1 MLLKP
6 ILRVES
12 NEVAYQATHGYF
24 NLPDTNI
31 QVCSVGEVMQLQ
43 QNGILPPNTL
53 IQMGDTWIKS
63 PYDDKYISIRDY
75 EFVVTKDKINH
86 IAEIVRNLGAE
97 KIDIEVGF
105 EQEEERTIDSSG
117 EINYKVIN
125 GEGGYKK
132 VDASEIINRYKLND
146 DNLQCPFDIDT
157 YQYALAYANVHCLYH
172 DSDIASLF
180 QFRNLPNNRVSSGNR
195 RIDIVMSND
204 LNQNLE
210 IAAKL
215 QVLPDIFKLDATFK
229 KITKTKKNFKMTF
242 NCIFPPYVSPTIS
255 LATSN
260 DGRLH

>member
-86 IAEIVRNLGAE
+86 IAAIAQYLGA
-97 KIDIEVGF
+97 ISVDIAAGWAND
-105 EQEEERTIDSSG
+105 EERTVDVNG
-117 EINYKVIN
+117 NVDYKVVN
-125 GEGGYKK
+125 LNGGYKK
-132 VDASEIINRYKLND
+132 IDAVDIKSRYQVQMGNMQGPFNVKTYQRAIEYAKENGIRYK
-146 DNLQCPFDIDT
+146 
-157 YQYALAYANVHCLYH
+157 
-172 DSDIASLF
+172 
-180 QFRNLPNNRVSSGNR
+180 
-195 RIDIVMSND
+195 
-204 LNQNLE
+204 E
-210 IAAKL
+210 I
-215 QVLPDIFKLDATFK
+215 
-229 KITKTKKNFKMTF
+229 
-242 NCIFPPYVSPTIS
+242 
-255 LATSN
+255 
-260 DGRLH
+260 